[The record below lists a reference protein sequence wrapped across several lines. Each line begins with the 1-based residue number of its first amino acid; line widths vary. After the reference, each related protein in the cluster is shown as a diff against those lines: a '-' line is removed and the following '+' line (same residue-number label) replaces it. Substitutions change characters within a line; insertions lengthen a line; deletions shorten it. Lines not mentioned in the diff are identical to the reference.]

1 METRKLTDHL
11 AMGTKIRRGGYLDG
25 ERVDAGHP
33 YETAWMALAF
43 YEREQDTRA
52 VVHRYIMEQ
61 ITDHKPS
68 RDLHFYY
75 NTWGMQRASGDVR
88 SIYTEERIKEEI
100 GYAAELGAE
109 LFVLDDG
116 WEVTQGDRKST
127 RLNSS
132 H

>member
-1 METRKLTDHL
+1 METRKLTEHL

-75 NTWGMQRASGDVR
+75 NKWGMQRASGAVRRTSNGRASCRERGEQDV
-88 SIYTEERIKEEI
+88 EDLVCDV
-100 GYAAELGAE
+100 A
-109 LFVLDDG
+109 
-116 WEVTQGDRKST
+116 
-127 RLNSS
+127 
-132 H
+132 

>member
-1 METRKLTDHL
+1 MIRRPPRSTRTDTLFPYTTRFRSVGDTDLENTDESLWFIAMETRKLTDHL

-61 ITDHKPS
+61 ITEHKPS
-68 RDLHFYY
+68 RDLH
-75 NTWGMQRASGDVR
+75 
-88 SIYTEERIKEEI
+88 
-100 GYAAELGAE
+100 L
-109 LFVLDDG
+109 
-116 WEVTQGDRKST
+116 DRKSK

>member
-1 METRKLTDHL
+1 
-11 AMGTKIRRGGYLDG
+11 
-25 ERVDAGHP
+25 
-33 YETAWMALAF
+33 
-43 YEREQDTRA
+43 
-52 VVHRYIMEQ
+52 MEQ

-100 GYAAELGAE
+100 GYAAELGAA

-116 WEVTQGDRKST
+116 WEVTQGLWKPNQRLPEGIAPLIAEIKNQAMIPDIWNAQMRLDST
-127 RLNSS
+127 AHRFKKNTE
-132 H
+132 